1 MRIISGVVSGVSHL
15 ARLQFELSREAKG
28 RLKWLEY
35 YNSHGCNARLTIQA
49 HGKVSAVLQRGYEIR
64 EGETTFK
71 LTKELLPDFSNAI
84 EDEGRA
90 IAKLQEISN
99 KLRELSQ

>member
-1 MRIISGVVSGVSHL
+1 MESKEQL
-15 ARLQFELSREAKG
+15 CKEQTACT
-28 RLKWLEY
+28 LEY
-35 YNSHGCNARLTIQA
+35 IQA
-49 HGKVSAVLQRGYEIR
+49 HEKVSAVLQRGYEIR

-71 LTKELLPDFSNAI
+71 LTKELLPDFSSAI

-90 IAKLQEISN
+90 IAKLQEISY